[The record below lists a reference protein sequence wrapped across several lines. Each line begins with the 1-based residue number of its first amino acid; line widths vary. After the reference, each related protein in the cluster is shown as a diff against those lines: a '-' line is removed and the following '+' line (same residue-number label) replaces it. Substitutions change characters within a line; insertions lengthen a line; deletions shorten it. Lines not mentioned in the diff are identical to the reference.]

1 MKLFSFSLIYSR
13 FNSFQL
19 SYHRGTEDSEMI
31 VIYRSHSSL
40 SQINVTDLD
49 SGKYYHFRVQA
60 RSGAGYGPSVNQS
73 SFTLPARPAKPTVP
87 NIISYTCSNQRL
99 TLKLFPN
106 IVDEKHFYMAR
117 VYADDVSL
125 PKAKI
130 QEEENEPTGTVIL
143 IMDKT
148 DIIQN
153 VIFILGDNSIKLGI
167 HNPELHYNH
176 TYVFYMEIVTK
187 SENIIRFSF
196 VKHPK
201 CFTID
206 LMNTP
211 VEGSSDDENGSD
223 LYGIAV
229 GIVFGIIF
237 ILAAALICIAT
248 KRSGKDTCT
257 STTTTKPKYKGNRE
271 TNFWPING
279 NLGTSNSM
287 QSTDFRQNQ
296 DLGNNSNVMNTFPLI
311 KLTNKNI
318 NRSTSFQ
325 RTHFKNDRRQN
336 TNRGNIKRSLSDTE
350 MNLKNNHYRAY
361 DVTISKPSTANAQK
375 AQTWQTKNN
384 IVNTSNEDIIE
395 TAPPQPP
402 PATGFVKAILVVNV
416 RGPQLQALP

>member
-1 MKLFSFSLIYSR
+1 
-13 FNSFQL
+13 
-19 SYHRGTEDSEMI
+19 
-31 VIYRSHSSL
+31 
-40 SQINVTDLD
+40 
-49 SGKYYHFRVQA
+49 
-60 RSGAGYGPSVNQS
+60 
-73 SFTLPARPAKPTVP
+73 
-87 NIISYTCSNQRL
+87 
-99 TLKLFPN
+99 
-106 IVDEKHFYMAR
+106 MAR

-167 HNPELHYNH
+167 YNPELHYNH

-201 CFTID
+201 YFTID

-223 LYGIAV
+223 LYGIAL

-257 STTTTKPKYKGNRE
+257 STTTTKPKDKGNRE

-296 DLGNNSNVMNTFPLI
+296 DLGNNSNVMNTLPLI

-336 TNRGNIKRSLSDTE
+336 TNRGNIKRSLTP
-350 MNLKNNHYRAY
+350 K
-361 DVTISKPSTANAQK
+361 
-375 AQTWQTKNN
+375 
-384 IVNTSNEDIIE
+384 
-395 TAPPQPP
+395 
-402 PATGFVKAILVVNV
+402 
-416 RGPQLQALP
+416 

>member
-73 SFTLPARPAKPTVP
+73 SFTLLARPAKPTVP

-167 HNPELHYNH
+167 HNPELL
-176 TYVFYMEIVTK
+176 T
-187 SENIIRFSF
+187 
-196 VKHPK
+196 
-201 CFTID
+201 
-206 LMNTP
+206 
-211 VEGSSDDENGSD
+211 SSIWKLS
-223 LYGIAV
+223 L
-229 GIVFGIIF
+229 
-237 ILAAALICIAT
+237 
-248 KRSGKDTCT
+248 
-257 STTTTKPKYKGNRE
+257 
-271 TNFWPING
+271 
-279 NLGTSNSM
+279 NLK
-287 QSTDFRQNQ
+287 
-296 DLGNNSNVMNTFPLI
+296 I
-311 KLTNKNI
+311 
-318 NRSTSFQ
+318 
-325 RTHFKNDRRQN
+325 
-336 TNRGNIKRSLSDTE
+336 LSDSV
-350 MNLKNNHYRAY
+350 L
-361 DVTISKPSTANAQK
+361 SSTR
-375 AQTWQTKNN
+375 
-384 IVNTSNEDIIE
+384 
-395 TAPPQPP
+395 
-402 PATGFVKAILVVNV
+402 NV
-416 RGPQLQALP
+416 LP

>member
-19 SYHRGTEDSEMI
+19 SYHRGTEDSERI

-130 QEEENEPTGTVIL
+130 QEEENEPTGTDIL

-153 VIFILGDNSIKLGI
+153 VIFILGD
-167 HNPELHYNH
+167 
-176 TYVFYMEIVTK
+176 
-187 SENIIRFSF
+187 IIPSSLA
-196 VKHPK
+196 
-201 CFTID
+201 FTIQSFITII
-206 LMNTP
+206 LT
-211 VEGSSDDENGSD
+211 SSIWKLS
-223 LYGIAV
+223 L
-229 GIVFGIIF
+229 
-237 ILAAALICIAT
+237 
-248 KRSGKDTCT
+248 
-257 STTTTKPKYKGNRE
+257 
-271 TNFWPING
+271 
-279 NLGTSNSM
+279 NLK
-287 QSTDFRQNQ
+287 
-296 DLGNNSNVMNTFPLI
+296 I
-311 KLTNKNI
+311 
-318 NRSTSFQ
+318 
-325 RTHFKNDRRQN
+325 
-336 TNRGNIKRSLSDTE
+336 LSDSV
-350 MNLKNNHYRAY
+350 L
-361 DVTISKPSTANAQK
+361 SST
-375 AQTWQTKNN
+375 
-384 IVNTSNEDIIE
+384 
-395 TAPPQPP
+395 
-402 PATGFVKAILVVNV
+402 
-416 RGPQLQALP
+416 

>member
-31 VIYRSHSSL
+31 VIYRSHSTL
-40 SQINVTDLD
+40 SQVNVTDLD
-49 SGKYYHFRVQA
+49 SGEYYHFRVQA

-153 VIFILGDNSIKLGI
+153 VIFILGDNSIKLGT

-229 GIVFGIIF
+229 GVVFGIIF

-248 KRSGKDTCT
+248 KRSGKGTCT
-257 STTTTKPKYKGNRE
+257 SSTTTKPKYKGNRE

-350 MNLKNNHYRAY
+350 MNLKNSHYRAY
-361 DVTISKPSTANAQK
+361 EVTISKPSTANAQK

-384 IVNTSNEDIIE
+384 IVNTSNEDI
-395 TAPPQPP
+395 
-402 PATGFVKAILVVNV
+402 N
-416 RGPQLQALP
+416 